1 MGILRPMSHP
11 LLGAHLS
18 TSKGLAQAVRDGAAI
33 GCGAVQVFTSSP
45 RMWKGGPADPKK
57 ADALKTAWEEC
68 GRPALVSHDTYLVN
82 LAHPEEATREK
93 SRLCLTEELQRSA
106 AYGIPFVVSHIASAL
121 GQEPETARARAAEY
135 IRRVLDDSPEEV
147 TLLMETT
154 AGQGSA
160 MNRSFDELAG
170 LLEDLKGDPRLA
182 VCLDTCHVFAAGYD
196 LRTPEAYERT
206 MGEFDAKVGFD
217 RLKVVHCND
226 SQKDLGSKVDR
237 HANLGRGKIGIEA
250 FRLLVN
256 DPRFADKPVIL
267 ETPTEDDGHAKDLET
282 LRKLSAG

>member
-1 MGILRPMSHP
+1 MPHRF
-11 LLGAHLS
+11 LGAHLS
-18 TSKGLAQAVRDGAAI
+18 TAKGLHQAVRDGHALGA
-33 GCGAVQVFTSSP
+33 GAVQVFTSSP
-45 RMWKGGPADPKK
+45 RMWKGGAADEKK
-57 ADALKTAWEEC
+57 AALLKAAREACDE
-68 GRPALVSHDTYLVN
+68 PVLVSHDTYLVN

-121 GQEPETARARAAEY
+121 GQEPEVARARAAEN
-135 IRRVLDDSPEEV
+135 IRRVLDDSPEGV

-160 MNRSFDELAG
+160 MNRSFDELAA
-170 LLEDLKGDPRLA
+170 LLDDLHGDARLA

-196 LRTPEAYERT
+196 LRTPEAYAAT
-206 MGEFDAKVGFD
+206 MDEFEAKVGLD

-237 HANLGRGKIGIEA
+237 HANLGQGKIGLEA
-250 FRLLVN
+250 FRMLVN
-256 DPRFADKPVIL
+256 DPRFAEKPIVL
-267 ETPTEDDGHAKDLET
+267 ETPAENEGHAKDLAT
-282 LRKLSAG
+282 LRELSA

>member
-1 MGILRPMSHP
+1 MPHR

-18 TSKGLAQAVRDGAAI
+18 TAKGLGQAVRDGHAMGA
-33 GCGAVQVFTSSP
+33 GAVQVFTSSP
-45 RMWKGGPADPKK
+45 RQWKGGPADPKK
-57 ADALKTAWEEC
+57 AEALKAAWKET

-82 LAHPEEATREK
+82 LAHPDDATREK

-106 AYGIPFVVSHIASAL
+106 AYGIPFVVSHIAAAL
-121 GQEPETARARAAEY
+121 GQEPDVARGRAAEG
-135 IRRVLDDSPEEV
+135 IRRALDDSPADV

-160 MNRSFDELAG
+160 MNRSFDELAA
-170 LLEDLKGDPRLA
+170 LLQDLHGDERLA

-196 LRTPEAYERT
+196 LRTPEAYEGT
-206 MGEFDAKVGFD
+206 MAEFDAKVGLD
-217 RLKVVHCND
+217 RLKVVHLND

-237 HANLGRGKIGIEA
+237 HANLGKGKIGLEA

-256 DPRFADKPVIL
+256 DPRFADKPIIL
-267 ETPTEDDGHAKDLET
+267 ETPAEDDGHARDLAT
-282 LRKLSAG
+282 LRELSP

>member
-1 MGILRPMSHP
+1 MPHP
-11 LLGAHLS
+11 FLGAHLS
-18 TSKGLAQAVRDGAAI
+18 TSKGLAQAVRDGAAM

-45 RMWKGGPADPKK
+45 RMWKGGAADPKK
-57 ADALKTAWEEC
+57 AEALRTAWEEC
-68 GRPALVSHDTYLVN
+68 GQPVLVSHDTYLVN

-93 SRLCLTEELQRSA
+93 SRLCLTEEMERSA

-121 GQEPETARARAAEY
+121 GQEPEVARARAAEG
-135 IRRVLDDSPEEV
+135 IRRVLDDSPEGV

-160 MNRSFDELAG
+160 MNRSFDELAA
-170 LLEDLKGDPRLA
+170 LLEDLKGDPRLG

-196 LRTPEAYERT
+196 LRTPDAYERT
-206 MGEFDAKVGFD
+206 MGEFDAKVGVD

-237 HANLGRGKIGIEA
+237 HANLGKGKIGLEA
-250 FRLLVN
+250 FRFLVN
-256 DPRFADKPVIL
+256 DPRFADKPIVL
-267 ETPTEDDGHAKDLET
+267 ETPTEDDGHTKDLAT
-282 LRKLSAG
+282 LRDLSRS